1 MDGFLRSKS
10 ELKNFGHFM
19 VLCQFFLGLWAVVAD
34 FWLLSLFIWDL
45 VGFFGVCGQ
54 LWGVVGDFRFL
65 WGFLVGLWGVSLGNH
80 YPVLVQNVW
89 LRLVKCTARAY
100 SS

>member
-1 MDGFLRSKS
+1 
-10 ELKNFGHFM
+10 M
-19 VLCQFFLGLWAVVAD
+19 VLCQFFSGLWAVMAD

-65 WGFLVGLWGVSLGNH
+65 SGFLVGLWVFLWVTITLFWCKMCGCG
-80 YPVLVQNVW
+80 W
-89 LRLVKCTARAY
+89 
-100 SS
+100 